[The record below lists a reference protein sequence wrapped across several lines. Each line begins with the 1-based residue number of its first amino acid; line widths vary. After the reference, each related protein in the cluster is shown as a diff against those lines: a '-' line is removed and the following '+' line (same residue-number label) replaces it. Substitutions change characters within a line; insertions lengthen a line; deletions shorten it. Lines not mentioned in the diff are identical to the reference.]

1 MRQHYVVPHA
11 TRQPAVAT
19 ALKLQVKYF
28 IMGARFYFYAKDIA
42 PEKKKRIKNKIIT
55 KIKTEPKEKNETL

>member
-1 MRQHYVVPHA
+1 MRQHYVAPYA

-28 IMGARFYFYAKDIA
+28 IMGARFYFYEKDIA
-42 PEKKKRIKNKIIT
+42 PEKKEIIKNKVIT
-55 KIKTEPKEKNETL
+55 KTKTSPKEKNDPL